1 MKFTFNVRHFEVAQC
16 GVELYHGVVV
26 GDELIHYPTQ
36 PRYSQLKE
44 RQSHGEIRPIIL
56 FNFK

>member
-26 GDELIHYPTQ
+26 GEELIHYPTQ
-36 PRYSQLKE
+36 SSYNQ
-44 RQSHGEIRPIIL
+44 
-56 FNFK
+56 

>member
-1 MKFTFNVRHFEVAQC
+1 MVMFTKWSCPLMEKVMKFTFNVRHFEVAQC

-36 PRYSQLKE
+36 SSYNQ
-44 RQSHGEIRPIIL
+44 
-56 FNFK
+56 